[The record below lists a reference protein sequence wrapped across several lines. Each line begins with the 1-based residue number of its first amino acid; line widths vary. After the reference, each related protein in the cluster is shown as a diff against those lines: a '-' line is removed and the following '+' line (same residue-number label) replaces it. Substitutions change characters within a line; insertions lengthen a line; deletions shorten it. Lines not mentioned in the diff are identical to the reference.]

1 MSLNMWGKWVLSASG
16 ERYLDSLGLII
27 NDRSKSTKKEAIAYW
42 ILRGIRDDIP
52 LPALETLLTHMGIER
67 PYRVLQN
74 SLEDY
79 QRNRWVHETNE
90 DYSAEEIEDA
100 QGVFNTLDKP
110 PEIPKGFED
119 FKDHF

>member
-42 ILRGIRDDIP
+42 ILKGIRDDIP
-52 LPALETLLTHMGIER
+52 LPALETLLTHMGLER

-79 QRNRWVHETNE
+79 QRNR
-90 DYSAEEIEDA
+90 EDA
-100 QGVFNTLDKP
+100 QSVFNTLDKP